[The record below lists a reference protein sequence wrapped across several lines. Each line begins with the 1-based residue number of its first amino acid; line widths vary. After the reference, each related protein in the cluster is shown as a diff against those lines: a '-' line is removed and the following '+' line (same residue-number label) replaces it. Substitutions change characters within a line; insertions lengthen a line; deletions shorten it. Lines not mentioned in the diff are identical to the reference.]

1 MLIPSQHVETKRH
14 RKFALNADNWLE
26 LDDMLEE
33 VVRPIH
39 PDYLDKRSNRGY
51 ETVSDGSEA
60 EADEESYDVTD
71 EDMDD

>member
-1 MLIPSQHVETKRH
+1 
-14 RKFALNADNWLE
+14 
-26 LDDMLEE
+26 MLEE

-60 EADEESYDVTD
+60 DEESYDVTD
-71 EDMDD
+71 EEMED